1 MSCASQ
7 PPDHFETT
15 VTVYGLIQPA
25 RFPRKTK
32 HAVVFYRRCVPR
44 KVRATCLDS
53 YNAFNEAPQVPDSVS
68 PKYGMPKYEYAVY
81 QELDISSA
89 VPALKNSS
97 R

>member
-15 VTVYGLIQPA
+15 ITVYGLIQPA

-32 HAVVFYRRCVPR
+32 HAVVFHRRCVPR

-53 YNAFNEAPQVPDSVS
+53 DNALTKRRKCLTQFRQSMACQSTITRLYTATDLLCSIIRCEKSWP
-68 PKYGMPKYEYAVY
+68 
-81 QELDISSA
+81 
-89 VPALKNSS
+89 
-97 R
+97 